1 MDYNQKVRR
10 KQNPRETANVFS
22 KLSFAYTKELFH
34 KGFKNDLEE
43 KDLYE
48 IIKECNSKTCG
59 DKLEK
64 QWAIDNEEQSSK
76 SIYKV
81 LWHRFGWR
89 YLLIGTV
96 DLCYKVFTSLV
107 DPLAVSKL
115 VSYFDITST
124 ETKEDAYFWAALLLL
139 NNLLYTIYSHNAL
152 LWAEKLGIEIRT
164 SFSALLYRKA
174 LRLTPSAVAK
184 ISLGNLVTLIT
195 KDVYTFQL
203 SIWMINDLWSGS
215 VQICVLCYVLF
226 TKIGVASFIG
236 IGMVLLALPLQAY
249 IGKVVGDYRYATG
262 HKTDE
267 RLQQTQE
274 TLSTIRIIKMYTW
287 EKFFEKKINKA
298 RKQESNKILIVYE
311 LRMIQIVVGILFSK
325 FGFYCLV
332 MAYIWFG
339 YATDTELIFYLSTMF
354 KDIEYYLGGLIPYG
368 LGRAAELYSA
378 LRRINSVI
386 TAEELPPKIGSD
398 EPTNEPILELA
409 EADVFINDYHILKNI
424 NFKAKPGLT
433 LVTGKVGSGKSSLLK
448 ALLQDYPLD
457 KGCILSKGRISYASQ
472 DPWLFPSSIKQNI
485 IFGEKF
491 DEKRY
496 LEVIRVCALEF
507 DFKLFEK
514 RDETIVCDRGM
525 NLSKGQQARINLAR
539 AVYKESEIY
548 LLDDSL
554 TALDSQVQ
562 DYIFNE
568 CIKKFLNG
576 KICILV
582 TQTLNQIKTA
592 ENLVIMEN
600 GQIKLIDKLDEKYI
614 EELETI
620 ITSDEVNDEHQENDN
635 KTSHVNNEKDYINDE
650 DDEYQDDD
658 KLLETEQ
665 TNRPKIYGEI
675 IKKGKVSLAIYN
687 QYLIYGGGIV
697 FLIFNIFLFSIT
709 QSSESFADYLLTRW
723 VDQQQI
729 VLTMKNLTHNTTYNQ
744 AVDTSE
750 RIIKV
755 YSTTIFIH
763 AILTT
768 ISTYTILEL
777 GRRASINIHKKLI
790 SKLTGSRMSFF
801 DTHFLGNILNRC
813 SQDLSNVDE
822 QVAFVIS
829 EFMRVAF
836 VLVSIVIMTSLIK
849 LSFLACAAVIFSSLY
864 FMRKVYL
871 PTGRTL
877 KRLETTTRSPMVGHI
892 NASLEGLTTIRA
904 YKVEKTLIDEYDR
917 YQDTFTSAHY
927 AWQCATA
934 AFGFSMDFVC
944 SIFICIVVLTL
955 VFIDADN
962 TAGDVGLAVTQV
974 IALSG
979 EVEWGVR
986 QWADLESYMT
996 SVERLLEYTH
1006 IKSEPTD
1013 GRVIQNW
1020 PSEGTIVY
1028 ERVSLTYNDNEKV
1041 LKNLNFKIKPREK
1054 IGIVGRT
1061 GAGKSSIIASI
1072 FRLYEA
1078 EGNIFIDGVEIKTLS
1093 LNFLR
1098 KKIAIIPQDP
1108 ILFSGTIRTNL
1119 DPFNEY
1125 SDQELWSA
1133 LEKVSIRNII
1143 PDLDHNVKG
1152 YVSSFSS
1159 GQRQLISVARAILRK
1174 NKIVILDEATANM
1187 DHETDVMLYKIIE
1200 ENFKDCTVL
1209 TIAHRLDTIIKS
1221 DRVMVLDRGEIKEF
1235 DDPATLLTN
1244 TNGIFYSLVQQSE
1257 GSK

>member
-1 MDYNQKVRR
+1 
-10 KQNPRETANVFS
+10 
-22 KLSFAYTKELFH
+22 
-34 KGFKNDLEE
+34 
-43 KDLYE
+43 
-48 IIKECNSKTCG
+48 
-59 DKLEK
+59 
-64 QWAIDNEEQSSK
+64 
-76 SIYKV
+76 
-81 LWHRFGWR
+81 
-89 YLLIGTV
+89 
-96 DLCYKVFTSLV
+96 
-107 DPLAVSKL
+107 
-115 VSYFDITST
+115 
-124 ETKEDAYFWAALLLL
+124 
-139 NNLLYTIYSHNAL
+139 
-152 LWAEKLGIEIRT
+152 
-164 SFSALLYRKA
+164 
-174 LRLTPSAVAK
+174 
-184 ISLGNLVTLIT
+184 
-195 KDVYTFQL
+195 
-203 SIWMINDLWSGS
+203 
-215 VQICVLCYVLF
+215 
-226 TKIGVASFIG
+226 
-236 IGMVLLALPLQAY
+236 
-249 IGKVVGDYRYATG
+249 
-262 HKTDE
+262 
-267 RLQQTQE
+267 
-274 TLSTIRIIKMYTW
+274 
-287 EKFFEKKINKA
+287 
-298 RKQESNKILIVYE
+298 
-311 LRMIQIVVGILFSK
+311 MIQIVVGILFSK
-325 FGFYCLV
+325 FGFYTLV

-368 LGRAAELYSA
+368 LGSAAELYSA
-378 LRRINSVI
+378 LRRINQVI

-398 EPTNEPILELA
+398 EPTNEPILELR
-409 EADVFINDYHILKNI
+409 EADVTINNNLILNNI

-496 LEVIRVCALEF
+496 LETIRVCALEF
-507 DFKLFEK
+507 DFKMFEK

-582 TQTLNQIKTA
+582 TQTLNQIKNA

-600 GQIKLIDKLDEKYI
+600 GQIKLIDKPDEKNI
-614 EELETI
+614 EELKTI
-620 ITSDEVNDEHQENDN
+620 ITSNEVSDESQDNDN
-635 KTSHVNNEKDYINDE
+635 KTNHVNNEKDYLNDE
-650 DDEYQDDD
+650 DDEYRDDE

-665 TNRPKIYGEI
+665 TKRPKIYGEI
-675 IKKGKVSLAIYN
+675 IKKGKVSLSIYN
-687 QYLIYGGGIV
+687 QYLVYGGGIL
-697 FLIFNIFLFSIT
+697 FLIFNIFLFGVT
-709 QSSESFADYLLTRW
+709 QGAESLSDYLLTRW

-729 VLTMKNLTHNTTYNQ
+729 VLTFKNVTHNNTYNK
-744 AVDTSE
+744 AVEHSE
-750 RIIKV
+750 YIIKI
-755 YSTTIFIH
+755 YSTTIFLH
-763 AILTT
+763 AILATV
-768 ISTYTILEL
+768 STYTILEL
-777 GRRASINIHKKLI
+777 GRRASINLHKTLI
-790 SKLTGSRMSFF
+790 SKLTGSLMSFF

-836 VLVSIVIMTSLIK
+836 VLTSIVIMISLIK

-877 KRLETTTRSPMVGHI
+877 KRLETT
-892 NASLEGLTTIRA
+892 N
-904 YKVEKTLIDEYDR
+904 
-917 YQDTFTSAHY
+917 
-927 AWQCATA
+927 
-934 AFGFSMDFVC
+934 
-944 SIFICIVVLTL
+944 
-955 VFIDADN
+955 N
-962 TAGDVGLAVTQV
+962 TAGDVGLAITQV

-1013 GRVIQNW
+1013 GRIVQNW
-1020 PSEGTIVY
+1020 PSEGSIVY
-1028 ERVSLTYNDNEKV
+1028 ERVSLTYNDNEMV
-1041 LKNLNFKIKPREK
+1041 LKDLNFKIKPREK

-1125 SDQELWSA
+1125 NDQELWSA
-1133 LEKVSIRNII
+1133 LEKVGIRDII

-1187 DHETDVMLYKIIE
+1187 DHETDAMLYKIIE
-1200 ENFKDCTVL
+1200 ENFKNCTVL

-1235 DDPATLLTN
+1235 DAPSTLLTN